1 MKKVIYMHS
10 GSGNHGCEALLRT
23 TSKLLGGPKDTILW
37 SHAKK
42 EDIFYGADEYVAQIV
57 ESEEIKKYSLS
68 YFKALVK
75 RKIFKQNDANMNV
88 FLENTFKD
96 SVAVSIG
103 GDIYCYPWSA
113 QQSVDL
119 NKKIRKYCKKN
130 VLWGCSI
137 DKEALT
143 EEVKQDLAGYDLI
156 TAREQVTYELLKDI
170 NPNTVQVADSA
181 FLLGTETTDLPACFS
196 NSDVVG
202 INVSP
207 LIMKY
212 VDDDN
217 LVLKNYERLIEFIL
231 NTTSMNVC
239 LIPHV
244 VWENNDDRKSCEYL
258 YEKFNKNSRISI
270 VNDMNCKKLKYI
282 ISKCRFFIGARTHS
296 TIAAYSTFVPTL
308 VVGYSVKSIG
318 IAMDIFN
325 TDKNHV
331 IPVQRLS
338 NEDDLLNSFSW
349 IMDHELEEKEILE
362 RIIPKYKQNARKGL
376 EYLSKL
382 K

>member
-23 TSKLLGGPKDTILW
+23 TSKLLGGPKDTTLW

-42 EDIFYGADEYVAQIV
+42 EDVFYGADEYVEQIV
-57 ESEEIKKYSLS
+57 ESEEIKKYSIS

-75 RKIFKQNDANMNV
+75 RRIFKQKDANMDV

-119 NKKIRKYCKKN
+119 NKKIRKYCNKN

-137 DKEALT
+137 DKEAMT
-143 EEVKQDLAGYDLI
+143 EEVKKDLAGYDLI
-156 TAREQVTYELLKDI
+156 TAREQVTYKLLKEI
-170 NPNTVQVADSA
+170 NPNTIQVADSA
-181 FLLGTETTDLPACFS
+181 FLLETETTDLPACFS
-196 NSDVVG
+196 NSDFVG

>member
-23 TSKLLGGPKDTILW
+23 TSKLLGGPKDTTLW
-37 SHAKK
+37 SHAKN
-42 EDIFYGADEYVAQIV
+42 EDIFYGADEYVGQIV

-130 VLWGCSI
+130 ILWGCSI

-181 FLLGTETTDLPACFS
+181 FLLETETTDLPACFS
-196 NSDVVG
+196 NSDVIG

-296 TIAAYSTFVPTL
+296 TIAAYSTCVPTL

-318 IAMDIFN
+318 IARDLFG
-325 TDKNHV
+325 TDKNYVLSVQNIDDENELVNNFNYFLDNETLIKETLEKQIPNYVLKAKKAKEV
-331 IPVQRLS
+331 I
-338 NEDDLLNSFSW
+338 N
-349 IMDHELEEKEILE
+349 
-362 RIIPKYKQNARKGL
+362 
-376 EYLSKL
+376 KL
-382 K
+382 